1 MEIRY
6 GRGNRWLTCTSSF
19 IQSDGT
25 FFIPAGENRRHGLVG
40 VDPIPGVLKQIL
52 IIVPEGDTYLLSP
65 TGSATIKI
73 RAEEIDL
80 QIHDPIRDNLVKHF
94 GSDILSK
101 LDSIRSGMKLIP
113 ADSEIEE
120 LPEQALALMNISP
133 DAHVLEIGGNVGRNT
148 AIIGSI
154 LSKGHG
160 SAIVL
165 ETLHAAAAK
174 NREMCISNSLKCDV
188 ITAALSSERLVQK
201 GWVTIP
207 ESALAKCDDQIGW
220 NVVPTLSLDD
230 LRARSGVTFDTLV
243 LDCEGAFCN
252 ILKSYPEILDGVTTI
267 LIENDFRMEEDAI
280 WTHQTLEDAG
290 FKVHKSVPLTDVVES
305 GIPSGLC
312 MTNRFFEVLKR

>member
-6 GRGNRWLTCTSSF
+6 GRGNRWLICTSSF

-25 FFIPAGENRRHGLVG
+25 FFIPAGDDQRYGLVG
-40 VDPIPGVLKQIL
+40 VDPIPGVLKQIQ
-52 IIVPEGDTYLLSP
+52 IHIPEKGTYLLSS
-65 TGSATIKI
+65 TDSATIKI
-73 RAEEIDL
+73 TGNEIGM
-80 QIHDPIRDNLVKHF
+80 QVHDQMHSNLVKHF
-94 GSDILSK
+94 GSDILSE
-101 LDSIRSGMKLIP
+101 LDSIRSSTKLIP
-113 ADSEIEE
+113 ADADTQE

-133 DAHVLEIGGNVGRNT
+133 DANVLEIGGNVGRNT

-220 NVVPTLSLDD
+220 NVVPTLSLED
-230 LRARSGVTFDTLV
+230 LKARSGVTFDTLV

>member
-6 GRGNRWLTCTSSF
+6 GRGNRWLICTSSF
-19 IQSDGT
+19 IQSDDT

-40 VDPIPGVLKQIL
+40 VDPIPGVLKQIQIL
-52 IIVPEGDTYLLSP
+52 IPDKGTYLLSP

-73 RAEEIDL
+73 TENEIGM
-80 QIHDPIRDNLVKHF
+80 QVHDPIRTNLVKHF
-94 GSDILSK
+94 GSDILSE
-101 LDSIRSGMKLIP
+101 LDSIRSRMKLLP

-133 DAHVLEIGGNVGRNT
+133 DANVLEIGGNVGRNT

-165 ETLHAAAAK
+165 ETIHAAAAK
-174 NREMCISNSLKCDV
+174 NREMCTSNGLKCDV
-188 ITAALSSERLVQK
+188 VTAALSSERLVQK

-207 ESALAKCDDQIGW
+207 ESALAECDDQIGW
-220 NVVPTLSLDD
+220 NTVPTLSLDD
-230 LRARSGVTFDTLV
+230 LKARGGIAFDTLV

-252 ILKSYPEILDGVTTI
+252 ILKSYPEILDGITTI
-267 LIENDFRMEEDAI
+267 LIENDFRVEEDAV

-290 FKVHKSVPLTDVVES
+290 FEVHKSVPLTDVVES
-305 GIPSGLC
+305 GVPAGLC
-312 MTNRFFEVLKR
+312 MAERFFEVLKR

>member
-19 IQSDGT
+19 IKTSGT
-25 FFIPAGENRRHGLVG
+25 YFIPAGEKDRYNLVG
-40 VDPIPGVLKQIL
+40 VDPVPGVLKQIQIL
-52 IIVPEGDTYLLSP
+52 IPEKGTYLLSP

-73 RAEEIDL
+73 TENEFGM
-80 QIHDPIRDNLVKHF
+80 QVHDPIHDNLVKHF

-113 ADSEIEE
+113 VDSEVAE

-165 ETLHAAAAK
+165 ETLQDEAAQ

-201 GWVTIP
+201 GWITIP
-207 ESALAKCDDQIGW
+207 ESALAECNDQIGW

-230 LRARSGVTFDTLV
+230 LKARSGVTFDTLV

-290 FKVHKSVPLTDVVES
+290 FKVHKSVPLTDVVDT
-305 GIPSGLC
+305 IPLGLC
-312 MTNRFFEVLKR
+312 MANRFFEVLKR